1 MVDCIVCEVG
11 SQLDGF
17 YRKDIVL
24 RVIAAGLNP
33 ENCTVVRV
41 MTPNPDT
48 ATPETTVLDALKLM
62 NGRVFFRFWSACNL
76 IFFLLL

>member
-1 MVDCIVCEVG
+1 MQYGHQNSACN
-11 SQLDGF
+11 
-17 YRKDIVL
+17 RKDIVL

-62 NGRVFFRFWSACNL
+62 NGSTLYFRPACRL
-76 IFFLLL
+76 IY

>member
-1 MVDCIVCEVG
+1 MIANIHR
-11 SQLDGF
+11 
-17 YRKDIVL
+17 RKDIVL

-48 ATPETTVLDALKLM
+48 ATPDTTVLDALKLM
-62 NGRVFFRFWSACNL
+62 NGRVFLFYFVSFRIKL
-76 IFFLLL
+76 TFFFRGTLLKSSST

>member
-1 MVDCIVCEVG
+1 M
-11 SQLDGF
+11 
-17 YRKDIVL
+17 L

-48 ATPETTVLDALKLM
+48 ASPDTTVLDALKLM
-62 NGRVFFRFWSACNL
+62 NGTLCYF
-76 IFFLLL
+76 

>member
-1 MVDCIVCEVG
+1 MYRIHFVVIQE
-11 SQLDGF
+11 F
-17 YRKDIVL
+17 INRKDIVL

-48 ATPETTVLDALKLM
+48 ASPETTVVDALKLM
-62 NGRVFFRFWSACNL
+62 NGIVEGKYSFKMTSNFA
-76 IFFLLL
+76 

>member
-1 MVDCIVCEVG
+1 MVTNIY
-11 SQLDGF
+11 

-48 ATPETTVLDALKLM
+48 ATPDTTVLDALKLM
-62 NGRVFFRFWSACNL
+62 NGRVLLFFFILFHFKSN
-76 IFFLLL
+76 